1 MVGDTGGESAG
12 ETAGAPGG
20 ELAGKLLVAAPSLLD
35 PNFARSVVLILD
47 SNGDGALGVV
57 LDRPTP
63 LPVSELL
70 PGWDV
75 VATEPAVIHDGG
87 PVGRTSAICL
97 AQGPR
102 GMPGFAPLPG
112 VDPGT
117 GAALGTL
124 DLTVEADDIAGQLDG
139 MRVFNGYAGWTA
151 GQLEAEIAEGA
162 WYVVEAWPGDAFSPR
177 SSRLWRLVLRRQP
190 WPLAMVS
197 TLPEDPRRN

>member
-1 MVGDTGGESAG
+1 MVGEPDD
-12 ETAGAPGG
+12 ETADDACGD
-20 ELAGKLLVAAPSLLD
+20 LAGKLLVAAPSLLD

-47 SNGDGALGVV
+47 SNDEGALGVV

-70 PGWDV
+70 PGWDL

-97 AQGPR
+97 AQGPP

-112 VDPGT
+112 VEPGT
-117 GAALGTL
+117 GATLGTL
-124 DLTVEADDIAGQLDG
+124 DLTVEAGDIAEQLDG

-162 WYVVEAWPGDAFSPR
+162 WYVVDAWSGDAFSPR
-177 SSRLWRLVLRRQP
+177 SSRLWRLVLQRQQ
-190 WPLAMVS
+190 WPLALLS
-197 TLPEDPRRN
+197 TLPEDPRGN